1 MAIGR
6 RKSRSSPESISV
18 KRRPSSFRRPIALQS
33 SCQGPTAGNAWG
45 YWLDTF
51 NNQILLED
59 PNGSVGTS
67 EYVGP
72 YWLETDETEQV
83 ELVLSVP
90 PVPSHSHIS
99 TNLFLSG
106 PPMPRR
112 RYLRRHQRII
122 FNC

>member
-6 RKSRSSPESISV
+6 RKSRSFRVNLGEKTKQFQTPN
-18 KRRPSSFRRPIALQS
+18 RPTKLKLRTNS
-33 SCQGPTAGNAWG
+33 GNAWG
-45 YWLDTF
+45 YWLITF

-72 YWLETDETEQV
+72 YWLEADETEQV

-90 PVPSHSHIS
+90 PVPSHSHI
-99 TNLFLSG
+99 NKLLDLPCRG
-106 PPMPRR
+106 R
-112 RYLRRHQRII
+112 RYIRRHQRII